1 MRPFTTAVLTI
12 CCVVCCTSSA
22 LAQGRV
28 QVVKNRCSIVA
39 ADFVTVIATVD
50 AGVELQQMGEQGNW
64 IEVLLPGLNPRRSTG
79 FIARVN
85 VKPVRAASA
94 PGARSSS
101 VWA

>member
-1 MRPFTTAVLTI
+1 
-12 CCVVCCTSSA
+12 

-64 IEVLLPGLNPRRSTG
+64 IEV
-79 FIARVN
+79 
-85 VKPVRAASA
+85 
-94 PGARSSS
+94 
-101 VWA
+101 